1 MICVLVERREDGIY
15 KIDAEWMGYGNRD
28 LIEAFE
34 MEGVD
39 FKKELDKIK
48 VGEAK
53 VWNIG
58 YYFND
63 ICHRKFLPSKVR
75 KFGNN
80 SENVKMKTQ

>member
-1 MICVLVERREDGIY
+1 MICVLVERREDEAC

-34 MEGVD
+34 MEGID

-58 YYFND
+58 YYSND
-63 ICHRKFLPSKVR
+63 ICHRKFLPSEVR
-75 KFGNN
+75 KFGSSSKNA
-80 SENVKMKTQ
+80 KMKTQ